1 MRILAFLFFAFFP
14 TLALCDT
21 DERLVRCE
29 PFRATVVKILKENGL
44 PERFYF
50 LMVAESGCRSKD
62 VRSHRGAV
70 GFWQMMP
77 ATGRAHGCNNLEDL
91 ECATRAAA
99 SYLKD
104 LSTRFKGDD
113 IIAAWNMGG
122 HNFKKRGMTT
132 EARGLIR
139 RVKYLEGIDIELYS
153 DCGRIETHVY
163 VKDAKT

>member
-1 MRILAFLFFAFFP
+1 MREKTMRILAFLFFALIP
-14 TLALCDT
+14 ASALCDT
-21 DERLVRCE
+21 DARLVRCE
-29 PFRATVVKILKENGL
+29 PFRASVTKILKENGL

-77 ATGRAHGCNNLEDL
+77 STGRAHGCSNLEDL

-104 LSTRFKGDD
+104 LSKRFKGDD

-122 HNFKKRGMTT
+122 HNLKKHGMTA
-132 EARGLIR
+132 EARGLIQTVKRLERYDR
-139 RVKYLEGIDIELYS
+139 R
-153 DCGRIETHVY
+153 
-163 VKDAKT
+163 

>member
-1 MRILAFLFFAFFP
+1 MRIVAFLFFALIP
-14 TLALCDT
+14 ASALCDT
-21 DERLVRCE
+21 DARLVRCE

-77 ATGRAHGCNNLEDL
+77 ATGRAHGCSNLEDL
-91 ECATRAAA
+91 ECATKAAA

-104 LSTRFKGDD
+104 LSTRFKGDE

-122 HNFKKRGMTT
+122 HNFKKHGMTP

-139 RVKYLEGIDIELYS
+139 RVKYLEGIDK
-153 DCGRIETHVY
+153 GGNR
-163 VKDAKT
+163 K